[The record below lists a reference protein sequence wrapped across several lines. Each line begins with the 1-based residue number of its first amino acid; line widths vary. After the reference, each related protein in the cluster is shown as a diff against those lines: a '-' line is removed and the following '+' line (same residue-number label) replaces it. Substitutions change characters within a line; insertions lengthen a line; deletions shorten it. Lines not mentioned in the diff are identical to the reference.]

1 MKRRIIWQDLRDNT
15 IDVEAIGQ
23 IALDVSKYHIFGL
36 KIQIEKYNITSE
48 RLPRGIGIGR
58 STVEISFSRSRKEL
72 LTKTT
77 LDGVVRFFYKGVYH
91 TVRMKLS
98 AEAEYSF
105 LPYDLKIQD
114 YLYTYFT
121 DVLEHDGRFQKYGNF
136 WLPETLSN
144 YYPGSEWDNQE
155 VKEYHWIDFENRF
168 PMEIDRSL
176 TLKRVARENPFSSLF
191 RMTTSIEKNN
201 ETHN

>member
-1 MKRRIIWQDLRDNT
+1 MKRKLIWQDLRDNT

-36 KIQIEKYNITSE
+36 KFQIEKYNITSE

-58 STVEISFSRSRKEL
+58 STVEIRFSRSRKEL
-72 LTKTT
+72 STKTT
-77 LDGVVRFFYKGVYH
+77 LDGVIRFFYKGIYN
-91 TVRMKLS
+91 TVRMRLS

-105 LPYDLKIQD
+105 IPYDLKMQD
-114 YLYTYFT
+114 YLYTYFSH
-121 DVLEHDGRFQKYGNF
+121 VLEHDVRLQKYGNF

-168 PMEIDRSL
+168 PMEIDRPL
-176 TLKRVARENPFSSLF
+176 TLQRVNREDPISNILKRV
-191 RMTTSIEKNN
+191 TSIKKNDGI
-201 ETHN
+201 HM